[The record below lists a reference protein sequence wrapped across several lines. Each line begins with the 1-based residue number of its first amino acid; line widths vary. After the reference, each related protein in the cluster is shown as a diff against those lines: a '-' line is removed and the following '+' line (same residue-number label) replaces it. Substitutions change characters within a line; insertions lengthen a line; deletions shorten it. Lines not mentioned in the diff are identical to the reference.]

1 MELRINLL
9 LIENNIPLWGWIL
22 IVPVGLII
30 ILAIV
35 AFIIRLTKTIK
46 LNRKFKNKSVDVSED
61 LLLAYGGK
69 DNILEVNKEMTRL
82 TVSVSDLEKVN
93 PERIKELG
101 AKNVLIVGNQIKSS
115 FEDIDNAYNSISGGK

>member
-1 MELRINLL
+1 MRINLL

-22 IVPVGLII
+22 IVPVCLIV

-46 LNRKFKNKSVDVSED
+46 LNRKGKKQQPIVSED

-69 DNILEVNKEMTRL
+69 ENIETVSKEMTRL
-82 TVSVSDLEKVN
+82 TVEVVDLEKVN
-93 PERIKELG
+93 PEKIKELG
-101 AKNVLIVGNQIKSS
+101 AKNVLIMGNQIKSTY
-115 FEDIDNAYNSISGGK
+115 EDIENAYTSLNGGK

>member
-1 MELRINLL
+1 MFVNLM

-22 IVPVGLII
+22 IVPVCLIVV
-30 ILAIV
+30 LAIV

-46 LNRKFKNKSVDVSED
+46 LNRKFKKKGNVVDAD
-61 LLLAYGGK
+61 LLLAYGGSE
-69 DNILEVNKEMTRL
+69 NVSEVTKEMTRL
-82 TVSVSDLEKVN
+82 TVTVKDLEKAN

-115 FEDIDNAYNSISGGK
+115 FDDIDGAYNIVNGGK

>member
-1 MELRINLL
+1 MRINLL

-22 IVPVGLII
+22 IVPVCLIV

-46 LNRKFKNKSVDVSED
+46 LNRKGKKLPLVSDD

-69 DNILEVNKEMTRL
+69 GNIKAVSKEMTRL
-82 TVSVSDLEKVN
+82 TVEVIDLEKVN
-93 PERIKELG
+93 PDAIKELG
-101 AKNVLIVGNQIKSS
+101 AKNVLIMGNQVKSTY
-115 FEDIDNAYNSISGGK
+115 EDIENAYASLNGGK

>member
-1 MELRINLL
+1 MKTNLL

-22 IVPVGLII
+22 IVPVCLIV

-46 LNRKFKNKSVDVSED
+46 LNRKGKKQQPIVSDD

-69 DNILEVNKEMTRL
+69 ENIEAVSKEMTRL
-82 TVSVSDLEKVN
+82 TVEVVDLEKVN
-93 PERIKELG
+93 PEKIKELG
-101 AKNVLIVGNQIKSS
+101 AKNVLIMGNQVKSTY
-115 FEDIDNAYNSISGGK
+115 EDIENAYASLNGGK

>member
-1 MELRINLL
+1 MRINLL

-22 IVPVGLII
+22 IVPVCLIV

-46 LNRKFKNKSVDVSED
+46 LNRKGKKLPLVSDD

-69 DNILEVNKEMTRL
+69 ENIEKVSKEMTRL
-82 TVSVSDLEKVN
+82 TVEVIDLEKVN
-93 PERIKELG
+93 PEAIKELG
-101 AKNVLIVGNQIKSS
+101 AKNVLIMGNQVKSTY
-115 FEDIDNAYNSISGGK
+115 EDIENAYASLNGGK

>member
-1 MELRINLL
+1 MRINLL

-22 IVPVGLII
+22 IVPVCLIV

-35 AFIIRLTKTIK
+35 AFIIRFTKTIK
-46 LNRKFKNKSVDVSED
+46 LNRKGKKTSINVNED

-69 DNILEVNKEMTRL
+69 ENIESVSKEMTRL
-82 TVSVSDLEKVN
+82 TVSVVDLEKVN

-101 AKNVLIVGNQIKSS
+101 AKNVLIMGNQVKSTY
-115 FEDIDNAYNSISGGK
+115 EDLDNAYASLNGGK

>member
-1 MELRINLL
+1 MRINLL

-22 IVPVGLII
+22 IVPVCLIV

-46 LNRKFKNKSVDVSED
+46 LNRKGKKLPLVSDD

-69 DNILEVNKEMTRL
+69 GNIKAVSKEMTRL
-82 TVSVSDLEKVN
+82 TVEVVDLEKVN
-93 PERIKELG
+93 PEKIKELG
-101 AKNVLIVGNQIKSS
+101 AKNVLIMGNQIKSTY
-115 FEDIDNAYNSISGGK
+115 EDIENAYTSLNGGK

>member
-1 MELRINLL
+1 MRINLL

-22 IVPVGLII
+22 IVPVCLIV

-46 LNRKFKNKSVDVSED
+46 LNRKGKKAPLVSDD

-69 DNILEVNKEMTRL
+69 ENIKAVSKEMTRL
-82 TVSVSDLEKVN
+82 TVEVIDLEKVN
-93 PERIKELG
+93 PDAIKELG
-101 AKNVLIVGNQIKSS
+101 AKNVLIMGNQVKSTY
-115 FEDIDNAYNSISGGK
+115 EDIENAYASLNGGK

>member
-1 MELRINLL
+1 MRNNLL
-9 LIENNIPLWGWIL
+9 LVENNIPVWGWIL
-22 IVPVGLII
+22 IIPVCLIV

-46 LNRKFKNKSVDVSED
+46 LNRKFKNRSVDSSD

-69 DNILEVNKEMTRL
+69 ENIESVNKEMTRL
-82 TVSVSDLEKVN
+82 TVSVVSLEKVN

-101 AKNVLIVGNQIKSS
+101 AKNVLIVGNQVKST
-115 FEDIDNAYNSISGGK
+115 FENIDEVYESVNGGK

>member
-1 MELRINLL
+1 MRINLL

-22 IVPVGLII
+22 IVPVCLIV

-46 LNRKFKNKSVDVSED
+46 LNRKGKKQQPIVSED

-69 DNILEVNKEMTRL
+69 ENIEAVSKEMTRL
-82 TVSVSDLEKVN
+82 TVEVVDLEKVN
-93 PERIKELG
+93 PEKIKELG
-101 AKNVLIVGNQIKSS
+101 AKNVLIMGNQVKSTY
-115 FEDIDNAYNSISGGK
+115 EDIENAYASLNGGK

>member
-1 MELRINLL
+1 MRINLIL
-9 LIENNIPLWGWIL
+9 VENNIPVWGWIL
-22 IVPVGLII
+22 IVPVCLIV

-46 LNRKFKNKSVDVSED
+46 LNRKFKKESTPLNED

-69 DNILEVNKEMTRL
+69 ENISEVNKEMTRL
-82 TVSVSDLEKVN
+82 TVSVIDLEKIN

-101 AKNVLIVGNQIKSS
+101 AKNVLIVGNQVKSTY
-115 FEDIDNAYNSISGGK
+115 ENIEEAYNMINGGK